1 VSEERRTLEAWRQE
15 ALDLRDEVLRLENR
29 IEDMAEETMES
40 GRFAEQYRDLFD
52 HSLNALV
59 LAEEVRDAEGRTV
72 DAILLAVNR
81 SFEELTGLSRKA
93 VPGRRATELFP
104 NVDLAP
110 LFEAFS
116 GISATREP
124 IRITQYF
131 EGADR
136 YLDLSAFSPAPGF
149 AAVSGLDVTESK
161 RTQAEL
167 ERLVDARTAEL
178 ERSNRELADFAYV
191 ASHDLQEPLRTITG
205 FIQLLEQRYTDRLDD
220 AGRRY
225 MDLVVDG
232 AAHMQALIEGLLT
245 YSRVQT
251 HGQPPVEVDV
261 TEAVKRAL
269 AAVRASF
276 AESSVLVTWDDL
288 PVVLVDET
296 QLLQLLQNLLSNAI
310 RFRSDATPEVH
321 ISATRQGTMWV
332 FSVRDNGIGI
342 DPAFEDRIFRIFE
355 RLHLREEVPGTGIGL
370 AVCTRIVERHGG
382 TMRVESAP
390 GEGATFFFTLP
401 ASLEDG

>member
-1 VSEERRTLEAWRQE
+1 MRDERKTLEEWRQE
-15 ALDLRDEVLRLENR
+15 TLALREDVLRLESR
-29 IEDMAEETMES
+29 LEDLVEETMES

-59 LAEEVRDAEGRTV
+59 LAEEVHDEKGQTV
-72 DAILLAVNR
+72 DAVLLAVNR
-81 SFEELTGLSRKA
+81 SFEELTGLPRKQVA
-93 VPGRRATELFP
+93 GYKASELFP
-104 NVDLAP
+104 AVDLAP

-116 GISATREP
+116 GISATREA
-124 IRITQYF
+124 IRLTQYF
-131 EGADR
+131 EEADR

-167 ERLVDARTAEL
+167 ERLVDDRTAEL
-178 ERSNRELADFAYV
+178 ARSNRELADFAYV

-205 FIQLLEQRYTDRLDD
+205 FIQLLDKRYGGQLDDSGQRYM
-220 AGRRY
+220 G
-225 MDLVVDG
+225 LVVDG

-245 YSRVQT
+245 YSRVKT
-251 HGQPPVEVDV
+251 HGRPPVTVDA
-261 TEAVKRAL
+261 TDAVKRAL

-276 AESSVLVTWDDL
+276 DEASMLVTWDDL
-288 PVVLVDET
+288 PTVLVDET

-310 RFRSDATPEVH
+310 RFRGEATPEVH
-321 ISATRQGTMWV
+321 ISARRVGAMWE

-342 DPAFEDRIFRIFE
+342 DPAFKDRIFKIFE
-355 RLHLREEVPGTGIGL
+355 RLHLREEIPGTGIGL

-382 TMRVESAP
+382 TMRVDSEP
-390 GEGATFFFTLP
+390 DDGATFYFTLP
-401 ASLEDG
+401 AGEEER